1 MKTLSALLL
10 AAAALSLGGCA
21 SQLQFAKGAQSAAA
35 VSLRATEDLNLSG
48 LVFGLCATP
57 LSAAIR
63 NPQII
68 PGLRA
73 LCLPGGVD
81 TSPITLLQGSTKP

>member
-1 MKTLSALLL
+1 MKSIFVLIAVFSL
-10 AAAALSLGGCA
+10 AGCA
-21 SQLQFAKGAQSAAA
+21 SQIQAVKGFNSAAA
-35 VSLRATEDLNLSG
+35 VSLRAAEDVHLEALT
-48 LVFGLCATP
+48 FELCATP

-63 NPQII
+63 HPDIV

-73 LCLPGGVD
+73 ICLPGGTD